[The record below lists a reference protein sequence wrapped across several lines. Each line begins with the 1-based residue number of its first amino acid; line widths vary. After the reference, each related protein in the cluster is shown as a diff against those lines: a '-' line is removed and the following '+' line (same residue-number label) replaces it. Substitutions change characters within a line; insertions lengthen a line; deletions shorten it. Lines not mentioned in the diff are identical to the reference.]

1 VAKELRFVGSSR
13 GDLAALPDEVK
24 DVFGKALLDVQF
36 GDKPFGARAFSEGIP
51 ADVLKLVDDFD
62 GRTFRVAYTVVLE
75 KCVYVL
81 HAFEKK
87 STRGRATPKK
97 DLALVKRRLRAARLD
112 YEASFP

>member
-13 GDLAALPDEVK
+13 VDLAAMPDDVK

-36 GDKPFGARAFSEGIP
+36 GDKPLGARAFGEGLP

-87 STRGRATPKK
+87 STRGKATPKK
-97 DLALVKRRLRAARLD
+97 DLELVKRRLRAARLD
-112 YEASFP
+112 YEASCS

>member
-1 VAKELRFVGSSR
+1 M
-13 GDLAALPDEVK
+13 PDDVK

-36 GDKPFGARAFSEGIP
+36 GDRPFGARAFGEGLP
-51 ADVLKLVDDFD
+51 ASVLKLVDDFD

-87 STRGRATPKK
+87 STRGKATPKK
-97 DLALVKRRLRAARLD
+97 DLELVKRRLRAAQVD
-112 YEASFP
+112 YVASFS